1 MEDFTEWSWDERLK
15 DTNLQTWDLYGY
27 KYRTCGHTDGGGLKS
42 VKPMIDAVMMMSSNR
57 VLFDDERRWN
67 RALDFGC
74 GDGVLGM
81 ALLANKL
88 VDEVVFVDYY
98 EPAVENCKHNL
109 KQNNLYHTVIQ
120 CDGVET
126 LDAGQFDLVICNPPH
141 RRTMELN
148 MQYNYEWLTAK
159 PGVANYQQKLK
170 EHNTYKPHRSIDW
183 GWELHKRFYANI
195 HKHLV
200 DGADVFMYESGDRSS
215 PLNWEWGDPVNLI
228 IKEWADKN
236 AVPRLD
242 KSYVLHLIAN
252 IPTNK

>member
-1 MEDFTEWSWDERLK
+1 MKDFTEWSWKDRLK
-15 DTNLQTWDLYGY
+15 DTNLQDYDLYEY
-27 KYRTCGHTDGGGLKS
+27 TYTTCGHTDGGGFKL
-42 VKPMIDAVMMMSSNR
+42 VEALMNAVEMMDTG
-57 VLFDDERRWN
+57 VYGWN

-81 ALLANKL
+81 ALLAKGL

-98 EPAVENCKHNL
+98 GPAVENCKHNL
-109 KQNNLYHTVIQ
+109 KQNNLNHTVIQ
-120 CDGVET
+120 CDGLET
-126 LDAGQFDLVICNPPH
+126 LDAGKFDFVICNPPH

-148 MQYNYEWLTAK
+148 MQYNYQWLESK
-159 PGVANYQQKLK
+159 PGIVNYQEKLK
-170 EHNTYKPHRSIDW
+170 EHNSYKPHRSIDW

-200 DGADVFMYESGDRSS
+200 DGADVFMHESGQRSN
-215 PLNWEWGDPVNLI
+215 PLYWEWGDPVNLI

-236 AVPRLD
+236 AVPELD
-242 KSYVLHLIAN
+242 EDYVLHLIAN

>member
-15 DTNLQTWDLYGY
+15 DTNLQDWDLYGY

-81 ALLANKL
+81 ALLANEL

-159 PGVANYQQKLK
+159 PGVANYQEKLK

-228 IKEWADKN
+228 IKEWADNN

>member
-1 MEDFTEWSWDERLK
+1 MRASNNFTEWSWKDRLK
-15 DTNLQTWDLYGY
+15 DTNLQDWNLYGY
-27 KYRTCGHTDGGGLKS
+27 TYTTCGHTDGGGFKL
-42 VKPMIDAVMMMSSNR
+42 VEALMDAVTMMS
-57 VLFDDERRWN
+57 DGKHWN

-81 ALLANKL
+81 GLLANGL

-98 EPAVENCKHNL
+98 GPAVENCKHNL
-109 KQNNLYHTVIQ
+109 KQNNLNHTVVQ
-120 CDGVET
+120 CDGLET
-126 LDAGQFDLVICNPPH
+126 LDAGKFDFVICNPPH

-148 MQYNYEWLTAK
+148 MQYNYQWLESK
-159 PGVANYQQKLK
+159 PGIANYQEKLK
-170 EHNTYKPHRSIDW
+170 EHNSYKPHRSIDW

-200 DGADVFMYESGDRSS
+200 NGADVFMHESGQRSN
-215 PLNWEWGDPVNLI
+215 PLYWEWGDPINLI

-236 AVPRLD
+236 AVPELD
-242 KSYVLHLIAN
+242 EDYVLHLIAN